1 MHERVGPLAFGH
13 DPPAH
18 AAEKGPEMKI
28 HKTAA
33 KGILALLAALVL
45 AAPSTALAHN
55 CDSHGDEDEET
66 AAPE

>member
-1 MHERVGPLAFGH
+1 
-13 DPPAH
+13 
-18 AAEKGPEMKI
+18 MKI

-45 AAPSTALAHN
+45 AAPSTELAHN